1 MLAVSAGIGQGVQI
15 QRADFAI
22 LAGTQ
27 PDGDFHFMPGRTG
40 NLGFLPG
47 VDELAG
53 AAGFPGDKGG
63 IHLAHRRLL
72 GTEAAADAG
81 LLHPHHALGDA
92 QGGGNDAAAV
102 EHNLGGGNH
111 MEPPVAVHLAV
122 GAEGL
127 HHGLVKG
134 LGVIGMLQHNVAVRH
149 YGVHIAAGGYLA
161 GNQIPLVVAAH
172 RAGGIPVLL
181 GMHQGG
187 VILGGAIV
195 QHGGQ
200 QLIGYLNQL
209 HGFQG
214 CLLVLG
220 GNDGNH
226 IAHEANVAVDDQTVI
241 GGRLG
246 IGLTGNGK
254 AMGGHILPGV
264 NIHHARHLLGNGGV
278 NLFHQGVGV
287 GAAQQL
293 DHQRLPGD
301 IIGVHRLAQQ
311 QLHGV
316 LFADGLTNGFQFFF
330 HYFTPRLF
338 RNARMPRSCPS

>member
-1 MLAVSAGIGQGVQI
+1 M
-15 QRADFAI
+15 RC
-22 LAGTQ
+22 
-27 PDGDFHFMPGRTG
+27 H
-40 NLGFLPG
+40 
-47 VDELAG
+47 
-53 AAGFPGDKGG
+53 
-63 IHLAHRRLL
+63 
-72 GTEAAADAG
+72 
-81 LLHPHHALGDA
+81 
-92 QGGGNDAAAV
+92 
-102 EHNLGGGNH
+102 
-111 MEPPVAVHLAV
+111 
-122 GAEGL
+122 
-127 HHGLVKG
+127 
-134 LGVIGMLQHNVAVRH
+134 
-149 YGVHIAAGGYLA
+149 LA
-161 GNQIPLVVAAH
+161 GNQVPLVVAAH

-200 QLIGYLNQL
+200 QLIGHFHQL
-209 HGFQG
+209 HGFQS

-226 IAHEANVAVDDQTVI
+226 IPHEANVAVDNQTVI
-241 GGRLG
+241 GGGLG
-246 IGLTGNGK
+246 IGLTGDGK
-254 AMGGHILPGV
+254 AVGGHILPGV
-264 NIHHARHLLGNGGV
+264 NIHHPRHLFGNGGV

-293 DHQRLPGD
+293 DHQRLSGD